1 MLDDIVL
8 FVHIVNQQSL
18 SAAANML
25 DIPVATVTRRLQR
38 LENSLRVS
46 LIHRSARRFE
56 LTGEGEVY
64 FRAYSHLVEQFEQT
78 QRSLRDDMYEMR
90 GSLKVMAPVN
100 LTAGFLQPMWSRFI
114 QEYPDIQLELSLSN
128 QLDDMISEKAD
139 LAIRVGPQTD
149 SLLYQK
155 RIGTINTV
163 LVASPEY
170 LAKQG
175 EPDCIKD
182 LKQHRLIG
190 AKSLMRWTLLDGA
203 HQKVN
208 FPPVLSTLVNDVNIV
223 AALVKDGLGI
233 SLLPVTEVQPY
244 LDSGDLI
251 RVLPAWQGIGRD
263 VFLVW
268 PSGRLMNERTKHLMS
283 FIEQHCQQH
292 QLI

>member
-18 SAAANML
+18 VAAAKAL

-56 LTGEGEVY
+56 LTSEGEVY

-78 QRSLRDDMYEMR
+78 QRSLSEDMYEMR

-114 QEYPDIQLELSLSN
+114 QEYSDIQLELSLSN
-128 QLDDMISEKAD
+128 QLNDMISEKAD
-139 LAIRVGPQTD
+139 LAIRVGPQAD

-170 LAKQG
+170 LAEHG

-190 AKSLMRWTLLDGA
+190 ATSLMRWTLIDGA
-203 HQKVN
+203 HQKVS
-208 FPPVLSTLVNDVNIV
+208 FPPVLSALVNDVNLV
-223 AALVKDGLGI
+223 AAFVRDDLGI
-233 SLLPVTEVQPY
+233 SLLPVTEVQQY
-244 LDSGDLI
+244 LDDGSLT
-251 RVLPAWQGIGRD
+251 RVLPSWQGIGRD

-268 PSGRLMNERTKHLMS
+268 PSGRLMSKRAKHLMN
-283 FIEQHCQQH
+283 FIEQHFQEN